1 MKYVVKDSDG
11 KKMIMTVVSSIPQLP
26 EGFEV
31 LGLADEM
38 PEVMAEITAAEDLA
52 KAKAD
57 ARKLLAD
64 TDWKVIRHRDQID
77 AGLPTSMSAEE
88 FTQLLNDRQAARD
101 SI

>member
-1 MKYVVKDSDG
+1 MRYIVKDSEG
-11 KKMIMTVVSSIPQLP
+11 KKMMMIVVSSMPQLP
-26 EGFEV
+26 DGFEIM
-31 LGLADEM
+31 GLADEL
-38 PEVMAEITAAEDLA
+38 PEAIAEISASEDIEKSKAEA
-52 KAKAD
+52 K
-57 ARKLLAD
+57 RLLTE

>member
-1 MKYVVKDSDG
+1 MKYIVKDSEG
-11 KKMIMTVVSSIPQLP
+11 KKMIMTVVSSMPQLP

-31 LGLADEM
+31 LGLADEL
-38 PEVMAEITAAEDLA
+38 PEAIAEISASEDIEKSKAEA
-52 KAKAD
+52 K
-57 ARKLLAD
+57 RLLTE